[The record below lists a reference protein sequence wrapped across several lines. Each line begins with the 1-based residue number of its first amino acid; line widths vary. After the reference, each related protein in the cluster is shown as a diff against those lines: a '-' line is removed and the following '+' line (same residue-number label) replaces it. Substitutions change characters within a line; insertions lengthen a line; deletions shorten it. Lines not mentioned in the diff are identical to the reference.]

1 MEAGTTAM
9 NHQRTARLPFG
20 RGMAR
25 SRRHRSRGQTLVEF
39 ALVFPIFVVLMA
51 GIADFGFGLYQYMN
65 VINAARIGARFGIIS
80 PANAL
85 GIQNA
90 AQSAGIGSTASV
102 ASWCWSVTANGGTTT
117 PTTSPGSAGWE
128 LCSTTGVNK
137 PTTGDTIAVN
147 VSLPY
152 GYLWPVRLHAGV
164 VNVDLFTA
172 PITLASTL
180 QMKIE

>member
-1 MEAGTTAM
+1 M
-9 NHQRTARLPFG
+9 
-20 RGMAR
+20 
-25 SRRHRSRGQTLVEF
+25 
-39 ALVFPIFVVLMA
+39 
-51 GIADFGFGLYQYMN
+51 
-65 VINAARIGARFGIIS
+65 
-80 PANAL
+80 
-85 GIQNA
+85 
-90 AQSAGIGSTASV
+90 
-102 ASWCWSVTANGGTTT
+102 
-117 PTTSPGSAGWE
+117 
-128 LCSTTGVNK
+128 NK

>member
-1 MEAGTTAM
+1 MKHARCTGQPIEPRLF
-9 NHQRTARLPFG
+9 RT
-20 RGMAR
+20 
-25 SRRHRSRGQTLVEF
+25 RRHRSRGQTLVEF
-39 ALVFPIFVVLMA
+39 ALVFPIFILLMA

-80 PANAL
+80 PANTL

-90 AQSAGIGSTASV
+90 AQTAGVGSTAAV
-102 ASWCWSVTANGGTTT
+102 ASWCWSVTANSGTTT

-128 LCSTTGVNK
+128 SCSTTGTDK
-137 PTTGDTIAVN
+137 PTTGDTIAVA

-152 GYLWPVRLHAGV
+152 GYLWPIRLHAGV
-164 VNVDLFTA
+164 VNVDLFTT